1 MQNQLRYIEE
11 SIERVHGDTQYIA
24 NEVNGR
30 QATTKHSRAADDADP
45 APSRKRRAH
54 DDAQTTLLSS
64 AFGASATSMLLPGL
78 KSNWTLSLTPSGLRI
93 DTDIVSLND
102 LHDILLSGLSQFHS
116 KRDLQAD
123 QESLKPLKPGGEAS
137 VYASTPSSSFSMPP
151 SSPSLPQR
159 PVSPS
164 SSMSSNAVVVKHN
177 RLYRSKDIVFPL
189 YSAWESSNSNS
200 DGDNGSGVG
209 TSSGKKRELQSTMA
223 AAAAAAMACRRA
235 AVECSNGQQHQRQ
248 KPYEVQTEQQDTKLP
263 QPSSSQK
270 LPSGELLDQLLKIYE
285 ECFLCLP
292 LPDIDQFIHECKSRT
307 CCPLL
312 LNAMLSWSARH
323 AAIYHGVF
331 VGQDPNTV
339 GEQFFETAK
348 ELLKDRFLIPSTRTV
363 HALLLMYIYSIGKT
377 GPDRAQAESEAYTFL
392 GLATRM
398 CLDLGLHDDED
409 DQSNGNTSDKR
420 KHPPPDA
427 IEREKRCRLFAA
439 AEFLETLCA
448 AHSDKPVM
456 FPTTDTAPEA
466 MPHEQG
472 ERRYRTE
479 FTVHRHK
486 INQIYRRMHQSVCS
500 KHDTKPL
507 LFATVS
513 GLEKELKDWYA
524 ALPDYFHYR
533 PQACWSTGSF
543 REQACL
549 KLNFEYHF
557 QMCQLYSIFLPPTN
571 AHQHAT
577 STIALLSLRLCVHGA
592 DAITDLLECWAQLR
606 QPWCHFTLDTLVMA
620 CMIYS
625 RLSHSNEAN
634 HATRQL
640 RRILAVLL
648 RAPVRHHKYI
658 RTLISRIKRQLKN
671 KGTAEEE
678 ENSNDDEEEEE
689 EANDT
694 TLARS
699 APAAPAPVASQ
710 APYSASAALHP
721 HLAPPSAPPAPPV
734 GPSPSVPT
742 SVQPLNM
749 PAADLHVPSWPNVL
763 SEEDWAWLKQP
774 SVIDWAAHT
783 DMDLFRFADFVY
795 TPTMDPTLQ
804 QPPVSSSSPSET
816 RLFHWH

>member
-1 MQNQLRYIEE
+1 MTLACERCRQLASCSYTGAPTQIDLFNLMQLNETISTMQNQLRSIEE
-11 SIERVHGDTQYIA
+11 GIGSVHEDTQYIA
-24 NEVNGR
+24 SEIRGKQTAAKR
-30 QATTKHSRAADDADP
+30 PRAADDADP
-45 APSRKRRAH
+45 ALFGKQGAQN
-54 DDAQTTLLSS
+54 DAQTT
-64 AFGASATSMLLPGL
+64 MLLPGL
-78 KSNWTLSLTPSGLRI
+78 KSNWALSLTPSGLRI
-93 DTDIVSLND
+93 DTDIVSFND
-102 LHDILLSGLSQFHS
+102 LYDILLSGLSHFQSRRGLQEDKESS
-116 KRDLQAD
+116 KPSTTD
-123 QESLKPLKPGGEAS
+123 GEAA
-137 VYASTPSSSFSMPP
+137 YRAATPSSTFSIPP
-151 SSPSLPQR
+151 SSP
-159 PVSPS
+159 
-164 SSMSSNAVVVKHN
+164 
-177 RLYRSKDIVFPL
+177 LYKSKDIVFPL
-189 YSAWESSNSNS
+189 YSAWESSNNMS
-200 DGDNGSGVG
+200 
-209 TSSGKKRELQSTMA
+209 Q
-223 AAAAAAMACRRA
+223 
-235 AVECSNGQQHQRQ
+235 
-248 KPYEVQTEQQDTKLP
+248 
-263 QPSSSQK
+263 SSSYLK

-292 LPDIDQFIHECKSRT
+292 LPDIDQFIHECKAQT
-307 CCPLL
+307 CCPLV

-339 GEQFFETAK
+339 GEQYFETAK
-348 ELLKDRFLIPSTRTV
+348 ELLKDRFLTPSTRTV

-398 CLDLGLHDDED
+398 CLDLGLHDDD
-409 DQSNGNTSDKR
+409 DDDENDGATPDEKKR
-420 KHPPPDA
+420 PPRDS
-427 IEREKRCRLFAA
+427 IEREKRRRLFAA

-456 FPTTDTAPEA
+456 FPTTDIAPEA

-513 GLEKELKDWYA
+513 GLEKQLKDWYA

-533 PQACWSTGSF
+533 PEMCWSTGSF

-571 AHQHAT
+571 TQQRAT

-592 DAITDLLECWAQLR
+592 DAITDLLECWPQLG

-625 RLSHSNEAN
+625 RLRHGDEEN
-634 HATRQL
+634 HAIKQL

-658 RTLISRIKRQLKN
+658 RTLISRIRRQLN
-671 KGTAEEE
+671 DNDTVEEE
-678 ENSNDDEEEEE
+678 EHSNDAEDGEDE
-689 EANDT
+689 ATNT
-694 TLARS
+694 AF
-699 APAAPAPVASQ
+699 AQ
-710 APYSASAALHP
+710 AEQLSIPPQTPLNPSAALHP
-721 HLAPPSAPPAPPV
+721 HPPPPPPPAPPAPAAE
-734 GPSPSVPT
+734 PSSVTPSVP
-742 SVQPLNM
+742 QPNM
-749 PAADLHVPSWPNVL
+749 PATDLHVQSCPNAL
-763 SEEDWAWLKQP
+763 SEEDWAWLKHP

-795 TPTMDPTLQ
+795 TPTMDPALQ
-804 QPPVSSSSPSET
+804 QPSASSSSSSEA